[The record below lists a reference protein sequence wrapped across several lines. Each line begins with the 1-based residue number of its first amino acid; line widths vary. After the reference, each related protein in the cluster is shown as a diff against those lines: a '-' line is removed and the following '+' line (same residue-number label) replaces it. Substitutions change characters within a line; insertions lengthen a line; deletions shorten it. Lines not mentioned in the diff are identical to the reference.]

1 MTYEYIKK
9 YIYQLSNDIGF
20 ANSCDFI
27 KILLSEQ
34 NDNVSQENTSKE
46 DSKKNNWLYCNK
58 SFYIP
63 PTAEEQIKHNTPEV
77 DFSIAHE
84 FCHMIQDFIYKSN
97 INLHNFTK
105 ERYQYELNKFFNTKD
120 IVVTDEAYNKFKEF
134 IKESPLFNDKMKEVM
149 KFDDLFYISTE
160 AVDSQR
166 DEATGIAPYYLYNEN
181 TNEIHANA
189 FASDYVFK
197 QYQKSFEPMD
207 KFQSLKDKILTHYKS
222 FNFYDTI
229 RDKDTFNAQID
240 LYNLQIKKYD
250 ATIYKREK
258 HKITINKLKGL
269 CNYNH
274 YDFQEASHEISK
286 MINQVQTIID
296 TIDLQY
302 KTEEQ
307 QREVD
312 KLKEEV
318 KENIITRISQID
330 KEEKSNKLS
339 LITFVDNFA
348 PLEQDEGKYRIYTYA
363 DKDISH
369 MHIDVANFT
378 NHFTKELVIDMQNNK
393 MYLFY
398 YERTKTNEVA
408 NKVLESNDVSISSKQ
423 KDVQNTEV
431 RNKENINDEI
441 EEFI

>member
-1 MTYEYIKK
+1 MEQYNQNKHIKELIQIISVK
-9 YIYQLSNDIGF
+9 IGF
-20 ANSCDFI
+20 LIPIDI
-27 KILLSEQ
+27 KINIKNSNET
-34 NDNVSQENTSKE
+34 NYTYMNKE
-46 DSKKNNWLYCNK
+46 
-58 SFYIP
+58 FYIP
-63 PTAEEQIKHNTPEV
+63 KNTEQQLLNNTPEV

-84 FCHMIQDFIYKSN
+84 FCHMIQDFVYKSN
-97 INLHNFTK
+97 INLHSFTK
-105 ERYQYELNKFFNTKD
+105 DKYQYELNKFFNTKD

-149 KFDDLFYISTE
+149 KFDDMFYISAKTI
-160 AVDSQR
+160 DSETNKQ
-166 DEATGIAPYYLYNEN
+166 TGIGPRYIYYEN
-181 TNEIHANA
+181 TNEIYSNA
-189 FASDYVFK
+189 FASKFVFK
-197 QYQKSFEPMD
+197 HYEDTNKTASL
-207 KFQSLKDKILTHYKS
+207 FQLLKDKINLHFKT
-222 FNFYDTI
+222 FYMMNPVRPNNQFD
-229 RDKDTFNAQID
+229 
-240 LYNLQIKKYD
+240 LQIKL
-250 ATIYKREK
+250 YKKQIVTYGRQAK
-258 HKITINKLKGL
+258 HQLTINKLKGL

-286 MINQVQTIID
+286 MINQVQTILD

-393 MYLFY
+393 IYLFY

-408 NKVLESNDVSISSKQ
+408 NEVLSDNIRISNKSRTQFRMSEK
-423 KDVQNTEV
+423 
-431 RNKENINDEI
+431 DEI
-441 EEFI
+441 ETDER

>member
-1 MTYEYIKK
+1 MVYEYLKK
-9 YIYQLSNDIGF
+9 SLYEL
-20 ANSCDFI
+20 
-27 KILLSEQ
+27 
-34 NDNVSQENTSKE
+34 SQETGFVIPVDFSSIFQQEADNE
-46 DSKKNNWLYCNK
+46 NWTYRYK
-58 SFYIP
+58 SFYFP
-63 PTAEEQIKHNTPEV
+63 LTAEEQIKYNTPEV

-84 FCHMIQDFIYKSN
+84 FCHMIQDFVYKSN
-97 INLHNFTK
+97 INLHSFTK

-120 IVVTDEAYNKFKEF
+120 IVATDEAYNKFKEF

-149 KFDDLFYISTE
+149 KFDDMFYVST
-160 AVDSQR
+160 DTIDLYR
-166 DEATGIAPYYLYNEN
+166 DESTKIGPDYLYHEN
-181 TNEIHANA
+181 TNEIQANV
-189 FASDYVFK
+189 FASNYVFK
-197 QYQKSFEPMD
+197 QYQSENKIANDM
-207 KFQSLKDKILTHYKS
+207 QSLKNKINLHYEYFKNIMRRTEDS
-222 FNFYDTI
+222 FVSQI
-229 RDKDTFNAQID
+229 NAYEQQTSR
-240 LYNLQIKKYD
+240 YSKQE
-250 ATIYKREK
+250 YKQAK
-258 HKITINKLKGL
+258 HQLTINKLKGL
-269 CNYNH
+269 CNYKH
-274 YDFQEASHEISK
+274 YDFQEASNEISK

-363 DKDISH
+363 DKDISN

-398 YERTKTNEVA
+398 CERTKTNEVA
-408 NKVLESNDVSISSKQ
+408 NEILESNDVSISSKQ